1 MELLEA
7 LSRTFDH
14 GTTIVGGVTP
24 SQLDAPTPCRDWD
37 VRGLL
42 AHTVG
47 VVVNIG
53 RGAAGEELLA
63 DVNAIPLETDLQAQF
78 RREADR
84 TLAAWTKQG
93 LEGEVDIGAGPM
105 PAEVGL
111 RINLLDT
118 ATHTW
123 DLARATGQDAD
134 LPDEIAGTVLEV
146 GRAVVTDDIR
156 SFGGFDAA
164 VPVGATASPTDQL
177 AAYLGRQP

>member
-1 MELLEA
+1 MEMLDA

-14 GTTIVGGVTP
+14 GTTVVAGVTP
-24 SQLDAPTPCRDWD
+24 DQLDAPTPCRDWD
-37 VRGLL
+37 VRALL

-53 RGAAGEELLA
+53 RGVDGEELLA
-63 DVNAIPLETDLQAQF
+63 DVNAFPLESDLQAQF

-84 TLAAWTKQG
+84 TLAAWTKRG
-93 LEGEVDIGAGPM
+93 LDGEVDIGAGPM

-123 DLARATGQDAD
+123 DLARATGQAAD
-134 LPDEIAGTVLEV
+134 LPAEIAGTVLEV
-146 GRAVVTDDIR
+146 GRGVVTDEVR
-156 SFGGFDAA
+156 SFAGFDPA
-164 VPVGATASPTDQL
+164 VPVDATASPTDQL

>member
-1 MELLEA
+1 MEMLDA

-24 SQLDAPTPCRDWD
+24 DQLDAPTPCRDWD
-37 VRGLL
+37 VRALL
-42 AHTVG
+42 GHTMG

-53 RGAAGEELLA
+53 NGAAGEELLA
-63 DVNAIPLETDLQAQF
+63 DLNALPLETDLQAQF

-84 TLAAWTKQG
+84 TLAAWTKRG

-105 PAEVGL
+105 SAEVGL

-134 LPDEIAGTVLEV
+134 LPDEIAATLLEV
-146 GRAVVTDDIR
+146 SHVVVTDDIR

-164 VPVGATASPTDQL
+164 LPVDATASPTDQL
-177 AAYLGRQP
+177 AAYLGRHP